1 MINLKTMNNTTLNYG
16 NGIRQICLHRED
28 LVFLDGCVLHIKER
42 TLFEK
47 DKNAKP
53 NPLWGEQ
60 YHNPIKLDD
69 LEIDEL
75 GDLKHEIEEKYP
87 DKSASILNQINIKF

>member
-1 MINLKTMNNTTLNYG
+1 MNITTLNYG
-16 NGIRQICLHRED
+16 NGICQICLHRED

-53 NPLWGEQ
+53 SPLWGEQ
-60 YHNPIKLDD
+60 YHNPINLDD

-75 GDLKHEIEEKYP
+75 GDLKHEIEDKYP

>member
-16 NGIRQICLHRED
+16 DGIRQICLHRED

-47 DKNAKP
+47 DNNAKP
-53 NPLWGEQ
+53 SPLWGEQ

-75 GDLKHEIEEKYP
+75 GDLKHEIEDKYP

>member
-1 MINLKTMNNTTLNYG
+1 
-16 NGIRQICLHRED
+16 
-28 LVFLDGCVLHIKER
+28 
-42 TLFEK
+42 LFEK

-53 NPLWGEQ
+53 SPLWGEQ

-75 GDLKHEIEEKYP
+75 GDLKHEIEDKYP

>member
-16 NGIRQICLHRED
+16 DGIRQICLHRED

-47 DKNAKP
+47 DKSAKP
-53 NPLWGEQ
+53 SPLWGEQ

-75 GDLKHEIEEKYP
+75 GDLKYEIEDKYP
-87 DKSASILNQINIKF
+87 DKSASILTQININF

>member
-16 NGIRQICLHRED
+16 DGIRQICLHRED

-47 DKNAKP
+47 DKSAKP
-53 NPLWGEQ
+53 SHLWGEQ
-60 YHNPIKLDD
+60 YNNPVRLYELDIN
-69 LEIDEL
+69 EI
-75 GDLKHEIEEKYP
+75 GDLKLEIEEKYP
-87 DKSASILNQINIKF
+87 EKSAFILSQLNIKP